1 MIVKTSLFRA
11 LTFPETVGPA
21 RHRKRGRSALIAG
34 LAFALLIP
42 LARAQ
47 SQDAA
52 GCHDNALITRYPGSS
67 IVRCFHTEFDRF
79 VLPLGPVV
87 AQNKLAKSKKID
99 GKITRIMYVAPD
111 QASPLEI
118 WKNYETALKSAGF
131 TTLFQC
137 QSDAC
142 HNGDWDVNLFQDH
155 EDPWYNYAGYQ
166 YQLSAQQSGPNGT
179 VYVSL
184 HLTNKPV
191 EITLD
196 IVKPHAMATGMI
208 HVNSAAM
215 AAAIA
220 KSGHIALYGIYFDT
234 GKADLKPSS
243 DATLKEIVALLK
255 QQPTLKL
262 YVVGDTDNAG
272 SFDSNMNL
280 SDRRA
285 AAVVTA
291 LTKRYGIDSR
301 RLKAVGIGP
310 VDPVS
315 TNQTPEGRSRNR
327 RVELVEQ

>member
-1 MIVKTSLFRA
+1 MY
-11 LTFPETVGPA
+11 P
-21 RHRKRGRSALIAG
+21 RHRNGRRYALIVG
-34 LAFALLIP
+34 LAFALLAP
-42 LARAQ
+42 MARAQ
-47 SQDAA
+47 DQDAV
-52 GCHDNALITRYPGSS
+52 GCHDSPLITRYPGSY
-67 IVRCFHTEFDRF
+67 IVRCFHTEFDQF

-87 AQNKLAKSKKID
+87 AENKLAKSKKIQ

-137 QSDAC
+137 HSDAC

-166 YQLSAQQSGPNGT
+166 YQLSAQQSGPNRT

-191 EITLD
+191 QITLD
-196 IVKPHAMATGMI
+196 VIEPHAMATGMI
-208 HVNSAAM
+208 QVNTAAM

-220 KSGHIALYGIYFDT
+220 QSGHIALYGIYFDT
-234 GKADLKPSS
+234 GKADLKPAS
-243 DATLKEIVALLK
+243 DATLKEIATLLK
-255 QQPTLKL
+255 QQPTLNL
-262 YVVGDTDNAG
+262 YVVGDTDNVG
-272 SFDSNMNL
+272 SFDANMNL

-285 AAVVTA
+285 AAVVAA
-291 LTKRYGIDSR
+291 LTRRYGIDSR

-315 TNQTPEGRSRNR
+315 TNQTPEGRGRNR
-327 RVELVEQ
+327 RVELVAQ